1 MTVSYEIT
9 KRSLRK
15 YFLND
20 FLASIVVFLVALPLC
35 MGISIAAG
43 LPVSAGIITGVI
55 GGAVVSLLSG
65 CPLQVSGPAAGLV
78 VVIIELIEQH
88 GIESLGVIIMLAG
101 SMQVIA
107 GFAGLG
113 QWFRAVPPSVITGM
127 LSGIGVL
134 LMLSQFH
141 VMVDDSPKGEAW
153 KNLIS
158 IPEAVYKGVVHADG
172 TSHHLAAMIGVCT
185 IVTVIIWDRLPLDKL
200 PVKWISH
207 IPGALV
213 AIVAATAIDWI
224 FDLPIKH
231 VELPANL
238 MADLRLPTLAA
249 FSRMTNVDLLVD
261 AVAVAFIATAETMLT
276 ATAIDKLAVGHRT
289 KYDKE
294 MKAQGIGN
302 ILCGLIGVLPMTG
315 VIVRSG
321 VNVKAG
327 GRTRLSAFLHG
338 VWLLAFVTCL
348 PGIVRLVPISSL
360 AALLVLTGYKLVFSE
375 ETKEL
380 RKFGK
385 GEMSIFFVTLASI
398 VFVDLLTGV
407 LVGVLLS
414 IAKLLYHFSHM
425 NIRKHSEDKRHKT
438 SLYLSGAA
446 TFLSLPKL
454 AQAIEDVPADS
465 ELHVH
470 LEDVDYIDHAC
481 LDLLM
486 TWDKQHR
493 ASGGNLVI
501 DWGTLGAMY
510 RDRRRTPRGELVAK
524 DISTPSELL
533 EILQDDGEDEELDT
547 LLAGNNGGQNS
558 RSADEKARLA
568 GDKAKAAGNKAK
580 LADDTAKVA
589 EKKAKSANEKAK
601 AANENAKVANE
612 EAKAANE
619 IARAEDVKPLDADER
634 SKV

>member
-15 YFLND
+15 FFLND

-43 LPVSAGIITGVI
+43 MPVSAGIITGIV
-55 GGAVVSLLSG
+55 GGGVVSLLSG

-78 VVIIELIEQH
+78 VVVVELIQQH

-101 SMQVIA
+101 IIQVLA
-107 GFAGLG
+107 GFSGLG
-113 QWFRAVPPSVITGM
+113 QWFRAVPPSVIHGM

-134 LMLSQFH
+134 IILSQFH
-141 VMVDDSPKGEAW
+141 VMVDDTPKGEAW

-158 IPEAVYKGVVHADG
+158 IPEAVYKGLVHAEG

-185 IVTVIIWDRLPLDKL
+185 IITVIIWDKLPLQKL
-200 PVKWISH
+200 PWKWVSL

-213 AIVAATAIDWI
+213 AIVAATAIDGI

-238 MADLRLPTLAA
+238 LADLRLPSLAA
-249 FSRMTNVDLLVD
+249 FTRMTNVDLLFD

-276 ATAIDKLAVGHRT
+276 ATALDKLAIGHRT

-294 MKAQGIGN
+294 MKAQGVGN
-302 ILCGLIGVLPMTG
+302 IICGLIGVLPMTG

-327 GRTRLSAFLHG
+327 ARTKLSSFLHG

-360 AALLVLTGYKLVFSE
+360 AALLVLTGYKLVFSP

-385 GEMSIFFVTLASI
+385 GEMTIFFVTLAAI

-414 IAKLLYHFSHM
+414 IAKLLYHFSHL
-425 NIRKHSEDKRHKT
+425 NIRKHAEDKRHKT

-524 DISTPSELL
+524 DVSTQSELL
-533 EILQDDGEDEELDT
+533 EILQDDDDELETLTNNSDGDGKAKSAGET
-547 LLAGNNGGQNS
+547 
-558 RSADEKARLA
+558 
-568 GDKAKAAGNKAK
+568 AKAAGEMARRAEDKAK
-580 LADDTAKVA
+580 LADD
-589 EKKAKSANEKAK
+589 KAKTATAD
-601 AANENAKVANE
+601 ARVANENAKVAGE
-612 EAKAANE
+612 KARAAND
-619 IARAEDVKPLDADER
+619 IARAEDEKPADE
-634 SKV
+634 KTTV

>member
-1 MTVSYEIT
+1 LTVSFEIT

-43 LPVSAGIITGVI
+43 LPVSTGIITGVV
-55 GGAVVSLLSG
+55 GGGIVSLLSG

-78 VVIIELIEQH
+78 VVIVELIEQH

-101 SMQVIA
+101 SIQIIA

-113 QWFRAVPPSVITGM
+113 QWFRAVPPSVIHGM

-141 VMVDDSPKGEAW
+141 VMVDDTPKGEAW
-153 KNLIS
+153 KNLVS
-158 IPEAVYKGVVHADG
+158 IPEAVYKGVVHAEG
-172 TSHHLAAMIGVCT
+172 TSHHLAAMIGVAT
-185 IVTVIIWDRLPLDKL
+185 IVAVIIWDKLPLHRLPW
-200 PVKWISH
+200 KWVSL
-207 IPGALV
+207 IPGALI
-213 AIVAATAIDWI
+213 AIVTATAIDGI
-224 FDLPIKH
+224 FNLPIKH
-231 VELPANL
+231 VDIPKDLL
-238 MADLRLPTLAA
+238 SDLRFPTFAA

-276 ATAIDKLAVGHRT
+276 ATAIDKLVVGHRT

-302 ILCGLIGVLPMTG
+302 VICGLIGVLPMTG

-327 GRTRLSAFLHG
+327 ARSKLSAFLHG
-338 VWLLAFVTCL
+338 IWLLAFVTCL
-348 PGIVRLVPISSL
+348 PNIVRLVPISSL
-360 AALLVLTGYKLVFSE
+360 AALLVLTGYKLVFSK

-380 RKFGK
+380 KKFGK
-385 GEMSIFFVTLASI
+385 GEMTIFLITMSAI
-398 VFVDLLTGV
+398 VFIDLLTGV
-407 LVGVLLS
+407 LVGVMLS

-425 NIRKHSEDKRHKT
+425 KIRKESEDKRHKT
-438 SLYLSGAA
+438 NLYLSGAA

-493 ASGGNLVI
+493 ASGGSLVI
-501 DWGTLGAMY
+501 DWGTIGAMY
-510 RDRRRTPRGELVAK
+510 RDRRRTPRGELVPREAT
-524 DISTPSELL
+524 SPSELL
-533 EILQDDGEDEELDT
+533 EILQDDDDDDATESAAAAT
-547 LLAGNNGGQNS
+547 SNGNSEGARFGVGRRATDKGGDVEA
-558 RSADEKARLA
+558 SADASPEA
-568 GDKAKAAGNKAK
+568 GPSDE
-580 LADDTAKVA
+580 A
-589 EKKAKSANEKAK
+589 EKKAGTNSL
-601 AANENAKVANE
+601 
-612 EAKAANE
+612 
-619 IARAEDVKPLDADER
+619 IL
-634 SKV
+634 

>member
-1 MTVSYEIT
+1 MTVSFEIT

-15 YFLND
+15 HFLND

-43 LPVSAGIITGVI
+43 LPVSTGIITGVV

-101 SMQVIA
+101 AIQILA
-107 GFAGLG
+107 GYAGLG
-113 QWFRAVPPSVITGM
+113 QWFRAVPPSVIHGM
-127 LSGIGVL
+127 LSGIGL
-134 LMLSQFH
+134 LLALSQFH
-141 VMVDDSPKGEAW
+141 VMVDDTPKGAAW
-153 KNLIS
+153 KNLVS
-158 IPEAVYKGVVHADG
+158 IPEAIYKGVVHAEG

-185 IVTVIIWDRLPLDKL
+185 IVSVIVWDRLPLHKL
-200 PVKWISH
+200 PWKWVSL

-213 AIVAATAIDWI
+213 AIVTATAIDGI
-224 FDLPIKH
+224 FNLPIKH
-231 VELPANL
+231 VELPKDL
-238 MADLRLPTLAA
+238 LSDLRFPTLAA
-249 FSRMTNVDLLVD
+249 FTRMTNVDLLVD

-276 ATAIDKLAVGHRT
+276 ATAVDKLVVGHRT

-294 MKAQGIGN
+294 MKAQGVGN
-302 ILCGLIGVLPMTG
+302 VICGLIGVLPMTG

-321 VNVKAG
+321 VNVRAG
-327 GRTRLSAFLHG
+327 AKSKLSSFFHG
-338 VWLLAFVTCL
+338 IWLLAFVTCL
-348 PGIVRLVPISSL
+348 PNIVRLVPISSL
-360 AALLVLTGYKLVFSE
+360 AALLVLTGYKLIFSK

-380 RKFGK
+380 KKFGR
-385 GEMSIFFVTLASI
+385 GELTIFLVTMSTI
-398 VFVDLLTGV
+398 VFIDLLTGV
-407 LVGVLLS
+407 FVGVLLS

-425 NIRKHSEDKRHKT
+425 KIRKESEDKRHKT

-493 ASGGNLVI
+493 ASGGSLVI
-501 DWGTLGAMY
+501 DWGTIGAMY
-510 RDRRRTPRGELVAK
+510 RDRRRTPRGELVPKEA
-524 DISTPSELL
+524 TNPSELL
-533 EILQDDGEDEELDT
+533 QILQDDDDDEAVVNAVSAPSSGNSD
-547 LLAGNNGGQNS
+547 AG
-558 RSADEKARLA
+558 RSGYNRRASDRVADASEEAPAAVEPAESSPDASDADEKTQSR
-568 GDKAKAAGNKAK
+568 
-580 LADDTAKVA
+580 V
-589 EKKAKSANEKAK
+589 
-601 AANENAKVANE
+601 
-612 EAKAANE
+612 
-619 IARAEDVKPLDADER
+619 
-634 SKV
+634 

>member
-1 MTVSYEIT
+1 MTVSFEIT

-35 MGISIAAG
+35 MGIAIAAG
-43 LPVSAGIITGVI
+43 LPVSTGIITGVI
-55 GGAVVSLLSG
+55 GGAIVSWFSG

-78 VVIIELIEQH
+78 VVIVELIEQH
-88 GIESLGVIIMLAG
+88 GIESLGLIIMLAG
-101 SMQVIA
+101 AIQIIA

-113 QWFRAVPPSVITGM
+113 QWFRAVPPSVIHGM

-141 VMVDDSPKGEAW
+141 VMVDDTPKGEAW

-158 IPEAVYKGVVHADG
+158 IPEAVYKGVVHAEG

-185 IVTVIIWDRLPLDKL
+185 IVAVVIWDKL
-200 PVKWISH
+200 PLHKLPWKWVSL

-213 AIVAATAIDWI
+213 AIVTATAIDGI
-224 FDLPIKH
+224 FNLPIKH
-231 VELPANL
+231 VDIPKDLL
-238 MADLRLPTLAA
+238 SDLRLPTLAA
-249 FSRMTNVDLLVD
+249 FNKMTNVDLLVD

-276 ATAIDKLAVGHRT
+276 ATAIDKLVIGHRT

-294 MKAQGIGN
+294 MKAQGVGN
-302 ILCGLIGVLPMTG
+302 FICGLIGVLPMTG

-327 GRTRLSAFLHG
+327 ARTKLSAFLHG
-338 VWLLAFVTCL
+338 CWLLAFVTCL

-360 AALLVLTGYKLVFSE
+360 AALLVLTGYKLVFSK

-380 RKFGK
+380 KKFGK
-385 GEMSIFFVTLASI
+385 GEMTIFLITMSAI
-398 VFVDLLTGV
+398 VFIDLLTGV
-407 LVGVLLS
+407 LIGVLLS
-414 IAKLLYHFSHM
+414 IAKLLYHFSHLK
-425 NIRKHSEDKRHKT
+425 IRKESEDRRHKT
-438 SLYLSGAA
+438 NLYLSGAA

-493 ASGGNLVI
+493 ASGGSLVI
-501 DWGTLGAMY
+501 DWGTIGAMY
-510 RDRRRTPRGELVAK
+510 RDRRRTPRGELVPREAAN
-524 DISTPSELL
+524 PSELM
-533 EILQDDGEDEELDT
+533 EILQDEDEDDSVDVSGT
-547 LLAGNNGGQNS
+547 AHSNGSNDGAKTGLSRRTSDKEKEAAAATATAIAESGQKPDADS
-558 RSADEKARLA
+558 QEEPSADSSSDASGTSEK
-568 GDKAKAAGNKAK
+568 
-580 LADDTAKVA
+580 TAV
-589 EKKAKSANEKAK
+589 
-601 AANENAKVANE
+601 
-612 EAKAANE
+612 
-619 IARAEDVKPLDADER
+619 
-634 SKV
+634 

>member
-1 MTVSYEIT
+1 LTDRYEIT
-9 KRSLRK
+9 KRSLKK
-15 YFLND
+15 YLFND

-43 LPVSAGIITGVI
+43 LPVSAGIITGVV
-55 GGAVVSLLSG
+55 GGIVVSLLSG
-65 CPLQVSGPAAGLV
+65 CALQVSGPAAGLV
-78 VVIIELIEQH
+78 VVVIELIQQH
-88 GIESLGVIIMLAG
+88 GIESLGLIIMLAG
-101 SMQVIA
+101 TIQVVA

-113 QWFRAVPPSVITGM
+113 QWFRAVPPSVIHGM

-158 IPEAVYKGVVHADG
+158 IPEAVYKGVVVGEG

-185 IVTVIIWDRLPLDKL
+185 IMAVIIWDKLPLHKL

-213 AIVAATAIDWI
+213 AIVAATAIDGI
-224 FDLPIKH
+224 FNLPIKH
-231 VELPANL
+231 VELPGNL
-238 MADLRLPTLAA
+238 LSDLRLPSLAGFA
-249 FSRMTNVDLLVD
+249 RMTNVDLLVD

-294 MKAQGIGN
+294 MKAQGVGN
-302 ILCGLIGVLPMTG
+302 IICGLIGVLPMTG

-327 GRTRLSAFLHG
+327 GKTKLSAFLHG

-360 AALLVLTGYKLVFSE
+360 AALLVLTGYKLVFSNE
-375 ETKEL
+375 AKEL
-380 RKFGK
+380 KKFGK
-385 GEMSIFFVTLASI
+385 GEMSIFFVTMFSI
-398 VFVDLLTGV
+398 VFIDLLTGV

-414 IAKLLYHFSHM
+414 IAKLLYHFSHL
-425 NIRKHSEDKRHKT
+425 NVRIDSEDRRHKT

-454 AQAIEDVPADS
+454 AAAIEDVPADS

-510 RDRRRTPRGELVAK
+510 RDRRRSPRGNRPSVEAA
-524 DISTPSELL
+524 TPSELM
-533 EILQDDGEDEELDT
+533 EILQDDDDDMPAPAA
-547 LLAGNNGGQNS
+547 AGDGKAPPAAVAATAAEAVASETAASAATATATAPAAVVQDGNS
-558 RSADEKARLA
+558 EVDEK
-568 GDKAKAAGNKAK
+568 
-580 LADDTAKVA
+580 
-589 EKKAKSANEKAK
+589 
-601 AANENAKVANE
+601 
-612 EAKAANE
+612 
-619 IARAEDVKPLDADER
+619 

>member
-1 MTVSYEIT
+1 LTVSFEIT

-15 YFLND
+15 HFLND

-43 LPVSAGIITGVI
+43 LPVSTGIITGVV

-78 VVIIELIEQH
+78 VVIVELVEQH

-101 SMQVIA
+101 VIQIVA
-107 GFAGLG
+107 GYAGLG
-113 QWFRAVPPSVITGM
+113 QWFRAVPPSVIHGM

-141 VMVDDSPKGEAW
+141 VMVDDTPKGEAW

-158 IPEAVYKGVVHADG
+158 IPEAIYKGLVHAEG

-185 IVTVIIWDRLPLDKL
+185 IVSVIIWDKLPLHKL
-200 PVKWISH
+200 RWKWVSL

-213 AIVAATAIDWI
+213 AIVTATAIDG
-224 FDLPIKH
+224 FFNLPIKH
-231 VELPANL
+231 VDIPKDLL
-238 MADLRLPTLAA
+238 TDLRFPTLAA
-249 FSRMTNVDLLVD
+249 FTRMTNVDLLID

-276 ATAIDKLAVGHRT
+276 ATAIDKLVIGHRT

-302 ILCGLIGVLPMTG
+302 VMCGLIGVLPMTG

-321 VNVKAG
+321 VNVRAG
-327 GRTRLSAFLHG
+327 ARSKLSGFLHG
-338 VWLLAFVTCL
+338 IWLLAFVTCL

-360 AALLVLTGYKLVFSE
+360 AALLVLTGYKLVFSK

-380 RKFGK
+380 KKFGK
-385 GEMSIFFVTLASI
+385 GELSIFLVTMSAI
-398 VFVDLLTGV
+398 VFIDLLTGV
-407 LVGVLLS
+407 FVGVLLS

-425 NIRKHSEDKRHKT
+425 KIRKESEDKRHKT

-493 ASGGNLVI
+493 ASGGSLVI
-501 DWGTLGAMY
+501 DWGTIGAMY
-510 RDRRRTPRGELVAK
+510 RDRRRTPRGELVPKEA
-524 DISTPSELL
+524 TNPSELL
-533 EILQDDGEDEELDT
+533 EILQDDDDDEAVVNAVSAPSSGNSDAAKTGYNRRASDRVGEEREETPASVERAEGSPD
-547 LLAGNNGGQNS
+547 AS
-558 RSADEKARLA
+558 DADEKTQSR
-568 GDKAKAAGNKAK
+568 
-580 LADDTAKVA
+580 V
-589 EKKAKSANEKAK
+589 
-601 AANENAKVANE
+601 
-612 EAKAANE
+612 
-619 IARAEDVKPLDADER
+619 
-634 SKV
+634 

>member
-1 MTVSYEIT
+1 MTVSFEIT

-15 YFLND
+15 YLLND
-20 FLASIVVFLVALPLC
+20 FLASVVVFLVALPLC
-35 MGISIAAG
+35 MGIAIASG
-43 LPVSAGIITGVI
+43 LPVSAGIITGVV
-55 GGAVVSLLSG
+55 GGAIVSLISG

-78 VVIIELIEQH
+78 VVIVELIQQH
-88 GIESLGVIIMLAG
+88 GIESLGLIIMLAG
-101 SMQVIA
+101 AIQLLA
-107 GFAGLG
+107 GFTGLG
-113 QWFRAVPPSVITGM
+113 QWFRAVPPAVIHGM

-134 LMLSQFH
+134 LILSQFH

-153 KNLIS
+153 RNLIS
-158 IPEAVYKGVVHADG
+158 IPEAVYKGVVQSTE

-185 IVTVIIWDRLPLDKL
+185 IITVIVWDKL
-200 PVKWISH
+200 PLHKLPWKWISL

-213 AIVAATAIDWI
+213 AIVAATAIDGI
-224 FDLPIKH
+224 FNLPIKH
-231 VELPANL
+231 VVLPANL
-238 MADLRLPTLAA
+238 LADLKFPTLAA
-249 FSRMTNVDLLVD
+249 FSRMNNVDLLVD

-276 ATAIDKLAVGHRT
+276 ATALDKLTVGHRT

-302 ILCGLIGVLPMTG
+302 MICGCIGVLPMTG

-327 GRTRLSAFLHG
+327 ARTKLSAFLHG
-338 VWLLAFVTCL
+338 VWLLAFVTML

-360 AALLVLTGYKLVFSE
+360 AALLVLTGFKLVFSK

-385 GEMSIFFVTLASI
+385 GEMTIFFITLCTI

-407 LVGVLLS
+407 LVGVLMS
-414 IAKLLYHFSHM
+414 IAKLLYHFSHL
-425 NIRKHSEDKRHKT
+425 NVRVESEDKRHKT

-446 TFLSLPKL
+446 TFLSLPRL

-524 DISTPSELL
+524 DAANPSELL
-533 EILQDDGEDEELDT
+533 QILQDDDDDDLVVSPKDGEVKTLSAPERQPTEDETRTD
-547 LLAGNNGGQNS
+547 
-558 RSADEKARLA
+558 ADEK
-568 GDKAKAAGNKAK
+568 
-580 LADDTAKVA
+580 TTV
-589 EKKAKSANEKAK
+589 
-601 AANENAKVANE
+601 
-612 EAKAANE
+612 
-619 IARAEDVKPLDADER
+619 
-634 SKV
+634 

>member
-1 MTVSYEIT
+1 MRE
-9 KRSLRK
+9 

-43 LPVSAGIITGVI
+43 LPVSAGIITGIV
-55 GGAVVSLLSG
+55 GGGIVSLLSG

-78 VVIIELIEQH
+78 VVVIELIQQH
-88 GIESLGVIIMLAG
+88 GIESLGVIITLAG
-101 SMQVIA
+101 LIQVLA

-113 QWFRAVPPSVITGM
+113 QWFRAVPPSVIHGM

-158 IPEAVYKGVVHADG
+158 IPEAIYKGIVHAEG
-172 TSHHLAAMIGVCT
+172 ASHHLAAMIGVCT
-185 IVTVIIWDRLPLDKL
+185 IVSVIIWDKLPLHKL
-200 PVKWISH
+200 PWKWVSL

-213 AIVAATAIDWI
+213 AIVAATAIDGI

-238 MADLRLPTLAA
+238 LSDLRLPSLAA
-249 FSRMTNVDLLVD
+249 FTRMTNVDLLVD

-276 ATAIDKLAVGHRT
+276 ATALDKLAIGHRT
-289 KYDKE
+289 KYDRE
-294 MKAQGIGN
+294 MKAQGVGN
-302 ILCGLIGVLPMTG
+302 MICGLIGVLPMTG

-327 GRTRLSAFLHG
+327 GRTRLSSFLHG
-338 VWLLAFVTCL
+338 VWLLLFVSCA
-348 PGIVRLVPISSL
+348 PHIVRLVPISSL
-360 AALLVLTGYKLVFSE
+360 AALLVLTGYKLVFSP

-385 GEMSIFFVTLASI
+385 SEMTIFFVTLTSI

-407 LVGVLLS
+407 LIGVLLS

-425 NIRKHSEDKRHKT
+425 NIRKQSEDKRHKT

-524 DISTPSELL
+524 DISTQSELM
-533 EILQDDGEDEELDT
+533 EILQGDDDDLDAAYSST
-547 LLAGNNGGQNS
+547 DGDGKGK
-558 RSADEKARLA
+558 SADEKAREA
-568 GDKAKAAGNKAK
+568 GDRAKLADKKAKAA
-580 LADDTAKVA
+580 D
-589 EKKAKSANEKAK
+589 KKAKSASEKAK
-601 AANENAKVANE
+601 AANENARVANE
-612 EAKAANE
+612 GAKAASE
-619 IARAEDVKPLDADER
+619 IARAEGEKPLEADGKT
-634 SKV
+634 KV

>member
-55 GGAVVSLLSG
+55 GGGIVSLLSG

-78 VVIIELIEQH
+78 VVIVELIQQH

-107 GFAGLG
+107 GYAGLG
-113 QWFRAVPPSVITGM
+113 QWFRAVPPSVIHGM

-153 KNLIS
+153 RNLIS
-158 IPEAVYKGVVHADG
+158 LPEAVYKGLVHAEG

-185 IVTVIIWDRLPLDKL
+185 IVTVIIWDKLPLDKL
-200 PVKWISH
+200 PFKWVSH

-213 AIVAATAIDWI
+213 AIVAATAIDGN
-224 FDLPIKH
+224 FNLPIKH

-238 MADLRLPTLAA
+238 LSDLRLPTFAA

-276 ATAIDKLAVGHRT
+276 ATAIDKLAIGHRT

-327 GRTRLSAFLHG
+327 ARTRMSAFLHG

-348 PGIVRLVPISSL
+348 PSIVRLVPISSL
-360 AALLVLTGYKLVFSE
+360 AALLVLTGYKLVFSK

-385 GEMSIFFVTLASI
+385 GEMVIFSITLAAI

-414 IAKLLYHFSHM
+414 IAKLLYHFSHLDVC
-425 NIRKHSEDKRHKT
+425 KVSEDRRHKT

-510 RDRRRTPRGELVAK
+510 RDRRRTPRGELVPQNV
-524 DISTPSELL
+524 SNQSELL
-533 EILQDDGEDEELDT
+533 EILQDDDDDEVAESETGSKT
-547 LLAGNNGGQNS
+547 LERRASDRDGKDGAAGRRESDGKGGAS
-558 RSADEKARLA
+558 
-568 GDKAKAAGNKAK
+568 GKAAE
-580 LADDTAKVA
+580 ADKTGDLD
-589 EKKAKSANEKAK
+589 KKTQTS
-601 AANENAKVANE
+601 V
-612 EAKAANE
+612 
-619 IARAEDVKPLDADER
+619 
-634 SKV
+634 

>member
-1 MTVSYEIT
+1 MTVSFEIT

-15 YFLND
+15 HFLND

-43 LPVSAGIITGVI
+43 LPVSTGIITGVV

-101 SMQVIA
+101 AIQILA
-107 GFAGLG
+107 GYAGLG
-113 QWFRAVPPSVITGM
+113 QWFRAVPPSVIHGM
-127 LSGIGVL
+127 LSGIGL
-134 LMLSQFH
+134 LLALSQFH
-141 VMVDDSPKGEAW
+141 VMVDDTRKHAAW
-153 KNLIS
+153 KNLVS
-158 IPEAVYKGVVHADG
+158 IPEAINKGVVQAG
-172 TSHHLAAMIGVCT
+172 GSSHHLAAMIGVCT
-185 IVTVIIWDRLPLDKL
+185 IVSVIVWDRLPLHRL
-200 PVKWISH
+200 PWKWVSL

-213 AIVAATAIDWI
+213 AIVTATAIDGI
-224 FDLPIKH
+224 FNLPIKH
-231 VELPANL
+231 VELPKDL
-238 MADLRLPTLAA
+238 LSDLRFPTLAA
-249 FSRMTNVDLLVD
+249 FTRMTNVDLLVD

-276 ATAIDKLAVGHRT
+276 ATAVDKLVVGHRT

-294 MKAQGIGN
+294 MKAQGVGN
-302 ILCGLIGVLPMTG
+302 VICGLIGVLPMTG

-321 VNVKAG
+321 VNVRAG
-327 GRTRLSAFLHG
+327 AKSKLSSFFHG
-338 VWLLAFVTCL
+338 IWLLAFVTCL
-348 PGIVRLVPISSL
+348 PNIVRLVPISSL
-360 AALLVLTGYKLVFSE
+360 AALLVLTGYKLIFSK

-380 RKFGK
+380 KKFGR
-385 GEMSIFFVTLASI
+385 GELTIFLVTMSTI
-398 VFVDLLTGV
+398 VFIDLLTGV
-407 LVGVLLS
+407 FVGVLLS

-425 NIRKHSEDKRHKT
+425 KIRKESEDKRHKT

-493 ASGGNLVI
+493 ASGGSLVI
-501 DWGTLGAMY
+501 DWGTIGAMY
-510 RDRRRTPRGELVAK
+510 RDRRRTPRGELVPKEA
-524 DISTPSELL
+524 TNPSELL
-533 EILQDDGEDEELDT
+533 QILQDDDDDEAVVNAVSAPSSGNSD
-547 LLAGNNGGQNS
+547 AG
-558 RSADEKARLA
+558 RSGYNRRASDRVADASEEAPAAVEPAESSPDASDADEKTQSR
-568 GDKAKAAGNKAK
+568 
-580 LADDTAKVA
+580 V
-589 EKKAKSANEKAK
+589 
-601 AANENAKVANE
+601 
-612 EAKAANE
+612 
-619 IARAEDVKPLDADER
+619 
-634 SKV
+634 